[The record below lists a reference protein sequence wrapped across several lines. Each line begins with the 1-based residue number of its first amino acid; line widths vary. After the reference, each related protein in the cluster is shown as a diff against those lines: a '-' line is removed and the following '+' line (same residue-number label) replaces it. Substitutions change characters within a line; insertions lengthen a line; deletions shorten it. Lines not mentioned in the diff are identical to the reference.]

1 MNIEKQGLSERNA
14 SVMPEMY
21 SLRKTAEKSGLSIYY
36 LRKLLAEGRVK
47 YLQCGKKFLVNYQ
60 SVIDL
65 CNGAETVKECEGVN

>member
-1 MNIEKQGLSERNA
+1 MNIEKQGLSERDA

-36 LRKLLAEGRVK
+36 LRKLLAERKIK
-47 YLQCGKKFLVNYQ
+47 YLQCGKKFLINYS

-65 CNGAETVKECEGVN
+65 CNGAETAKECEGVN